1 MIIRIRRFHF
11 ILVLAVLTAISFVF
25 AMKAEKTQSAANEN
39 LTRQLPIV
47 MYHHIT
53 EKESRKGAYVVLKDE
68 LEKDLDYIKKC
79 GYTCV
84 TVKDLVDF
92 CSGKKALPQK
102 IIMITF
108 DDGFDSVYELAWPLL
123 KERNMKAVVAAVG
136 AITQTYE
143 ENKDTNVNYAY
154 MTWERLREI
163 DKSNQFEV
171 QNHSYNM
178 HSLSKRKGLSKMKG
192 ESDEQYEKAL
202 VYDLKKMQN
211 ELKEKSAIDA
221 LACVYP
227 YGAYSK
233 TTLSIVKSLGF
244 KCTLT
249 CEQRVNTISC
259 ADENSLFNLGRYNRP
274 SGEDAKKFFSSMG
287 ISEQK

>member
-25 AMKAEKTQSAANEN
+25 AMKAEKTQTAAADNIS
-39 LTRQLPIV
+39 RQLPIV

-53 EKESRKGAYVVLKDE
+53 EKESRKGTYVLLKDE
-68 LEKDLDYIKKC
+68 LKKDLDYIKKC

-92 CSGKKALPQK
+92 CDGKKSLPKK

-136 AITQTYE
+136 KITQTYE
-143 ENKDTNVNYAY
+143 DNHETNVNYAY

-163 DKSNQFEV
+163 DESEEFEV
-171 QNHSYNM
+171 QNHSYDM
-178 HSLSKRKGLSKMKG
+178 HSLNGRKGLSKMKG
-192 ESDEQYEKAL
+192 ESDAQYEKAL
-202 VYDLKKMQN
+202 VYDLRKMQS

-233 TTLSIVKSLGF
+233 NTLSIVKSLGF
-244 KCTLT
+244 RCTLT
-249 CEQRVNTISC
+249 CEERINSISS
-259 ADENSLFNLGRYNRP
+259 ADKNSLFNLGRYNRP
-274 SGEDAKKFFSSMG
+274 SGENTESFFAAMG
-287 ISEQK
+287 VMP

>member
-1 MIIRIRRFHF
+1 MIIRIRRFH
-11 ILVLAVLTAISFVF
+11 IVLVLAVLTAVSFVF
-25 AMKAEKTQSAANEN
+25 AMKAEKAQTAAIEN
-39 LTRQLPIV
+39 GTRQLPIV

-53 EKESRKGAYVVLKDE
+53 EKPNRKGAYVLMKDE
-68 LEKDLDYIKKC
+68 LKNDLDYIKKC

-84 TVKDLVDF
+84 TVKDLVEF
-92 CSGKKALPQK
+92 CSGEITLPEK

-108 DDGFDSVYELAWPLL
+108 DDGFDSVYDLAWPLL

-136 AITQTYE
+136 SITQTYDD
-143 ENKDTNVNYAY
+143 NQDTNVNYAY

-163 DKSNQFEV
+163 DESEEFEV
-171 QNHSYNM
+171 QNHSYDM
-178 HSLSKRKGLSKMKG
+178 HSLNKRKGLSKMKG
-192 ESDEQYEKAL
+192 ESDEQYERAL

-211 ELKEKSAIDA
+211 ELKEKSGIDA

-233 TTLSIVKSLGF
+233 NTLAIVKNLGF

-249 CEQRVNTISC
+249 CEQRVNTVSSL
-259 ADENSLFNLGRYNRP
+259 DKESLFNLGRYNRP
-274 SGEDAKKFFSSMG
+274 SDTDTKKFFSAMG
-287 ISEQK
+287 VKP